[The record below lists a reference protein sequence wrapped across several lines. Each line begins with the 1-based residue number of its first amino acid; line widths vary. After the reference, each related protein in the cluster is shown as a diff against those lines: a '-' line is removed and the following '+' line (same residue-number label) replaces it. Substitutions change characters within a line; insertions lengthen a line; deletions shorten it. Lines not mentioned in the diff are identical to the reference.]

1 MEDFA
6 GSQFSAV
13 HNVQKRVGMPGLIM
27 GGKLSRL
34 GGSEDA
40 LYSDAIP
47 QDPIHMDAV
56 DHEPTAAIDPIAPFA
71 FAADE
76 VFPVGVVQ
84 PLGNRIELAII
95 DRALV
100 IQADVDV
107 GTFRGAARGP

>member
-1 MEDFA
+1 MRFTRAESR
-6 GSQFSAV
+6 GSNP
-13 HNVQKRVGMPGLIM
+13 HGRVITT
-27 GGKLSRL
+27 
-34 GGSEDA
+34 
-40 LYSDAIP
+40 
-47 QDPIHMDAV
+47 
-56 DHEPTAAIDPIAPFA
+56 TAAIDPIAPFA

-107 GTFRGAARGP
+107 GTFRGAPVALEPPRTTPFRKGQAAILLRSFAQWLLWAW